1 MAQKLNSKR
10 KQEIRKMAAK
20 LWHEEVL
27 PEQASK
33 QEKQRQ
39 EQLEQQK
46 RINRKK
52 VCAKASHSQTTLFIY
67 IGMPI
72 KKK

>member
-1 MAQKLNSKR
+1 MAQKMNGKR
-10 KQEIRKMAAK
+10 KQEDIRKMAAK
-20 LWHEEVL
+20 LWNEEVL

-33 QEKQRQ
+33 QEKQQQ

-46 RINRKK
+46 RINQKK
-52 VCAKASHSQTTLFIY
+52 VQYMLASHSQTILVIY

-72 KKK
+72 

>member
-10 KQEIRKMAAK
+10 EQEEIRKMAAK

-27 PEQASK
+27 PEQANK
-33 QEKQRQ
+33 KEKQWQ

-46 RINRKK
+46 RINQKK
-52 VCAKASHSQTTLFIY
+52 VQHMPASHSQTTLFIY

-72 KKK
+72 

>member
-1 MAQKLNSKR
+1 MAQKMNSKR
-10 KQEIRKMAAK
+10 EQEDIRKVAAK

-33 QEKQRQ
+33 QKKQRQ
-39 EQLEQQK
+39 EQPEQQK
-46 RINRKK
+46 RINQKK
-52 VCAKASHSQTTLFIY
+52 VYAKASHSQTTLFIY

-72 KKK
+72 